1 MGKRILLISLIK
13 DFLIAEKPNKPK
25 GTIFLRFPSLA
36 LANIAALT
44 PSDYD
49 VKVIDEQ
56 IMPVD
61 YNIECDLVAIT
72 VNTSVSNRAYEIA
85 DNFRKKGV
93 KVVFGGFHATLMQEE
108 SLKHADA
115 IVIGNA
121 EDSWPKLIKDFE
133 NNKLK
138 TKYLSD
144 QTKPLK
150 IMTPKWEIFKGMGY
164 INTNFVE
171 TTRGCTHNC
180 KFCSTSPFY
189 NHEHRKRSIEEVIR
203 DIKNVKSFPKK
214 FIFFVD
220 DNIIC
225 DKDYAKKL
233 FKALVP
239 LKIYWI
245 SQATAD
251 IAEDEE
257 LVKLAAESGC
267 FGLFLGF
274 DSISKLSLD
283 EVNKKHNKIVKYK
296 ETVKIL
302 HKYGI
307 GIEAGFMFGFDHD
320 TKEVFK
326 ETLKFLNETK
336 IESFLAMYLT
346 PIPGTI
352 IYDEFKKQKRLLTND
367 FSNYDFRHVVIK
379 PKNMT
384 SKELYE
390 GVSWISKEFNSKKL
404 MNKRI
409 FWKFGEFLKKP
420 SVRSLLGVVG
430 NLAIN
435 LAFRNR
441 IKNLSKDKTFPEDFR
456 NI

>member
-1 MGKRILLISLIK
+1 MKILLISLIK
-13 DFLIAEKPNKPK
+13 DFLRADKPNKPK

-44 PSDYD
+44 PKEDEIQI
-49 VKVIDEQ
+49 IDEQ
-56 IMPVD
+56 ISPID
-61 YNIECDLVAIT
+61 YNIDVDLVAIS
-72 VNTSVSNRAYEIA
+72 VNTSVSLRAYEIA
-85 DNFRKKGV
+85 DNFRKKGI
-93 KVVFGGFHATLMQEE
+93 KVVLGGLHPSLMPDE
-108 SLKHADA
+108 SLKYADS
-115 IVIGNA
+115 VIIGDADN
-121 EDSWPKLIKDFE
+121 SWPQLLIDFKK
-133 NNKLK
+133 NKLK
-138 TKYLSD
+138 RTYVSNQENELRL
-144 QTKPLK
+144 P
-150 IMTPKWEIFKGMGY
+150 TPKWEIFKGMGY

-171 TTRGCTHNC
+171 ATRGCSHNC
-180 KFCSTSPFY
+180 KFCSTLPFY
-189 NHEHRKRSIEEVIR
+189 NHKHRTRPIKDIIM
-203 DIKNVKSFPKK
+203 DIKKVESFPKK

-225 DKDYAKKL
+225 DRKYAKEL
-233 FKALVP
+233 FKALIP

-251 IAEDEE
+251 IGEDEE
-257 LVKLAAESGC
+257 LIKLATESGC

-274 DSISKLSLD
+274 DSISKLSLN
-283 EVNKKHNKIVKYK
+283 EVNKKHNHLEQYK
-296 ETVKIL
+296 KTVDLL

-320 TKEVFK
+320 TKDIFN
-326 ETLKFLNETK
+326 ETLEFLNQAK

-346 PIPGTI
+346 PIPGTKM
-352 IYDEFKKQKRLLTND
+352 YNEFKKQKRLIIND
-367 FSNYDFRHVVIK
+367 YSEYDFRHVVIK

-404 MNKRI
+404 MYKRI
-409 FWKFGEFLKKP
+409 FWKLGQFLKRP
-420 SVRSLLGVVG
+420 SMRSLLGVVG

-441 IKNLSKDKTFPEDFR
+441 IKNLSKDKTFPSLMQTFK
-456 NI
+456 